1 MNTEAT
7 QDNTASTI
15 PGERLRQARERLGM
29 TQQSVAERLCLKLSI
44 VREIEEGNVPANLA
58 PTFLRG
64 YIRSYAKLVHVSEGE
79 LLPMLDKHVVPKASN
94 VAPMQSFSLG
104 KSRKKRDGWLMTF
117 TWLVVIIVLGLTG
130 AWWWQNHQAQQRE
143 INSMVDHATSLQA
156 SSEGQEVPLMDNSE
170 SPDLS
175 ASDSA
180 PSTPLD
186 IPASTE
192 NAASAQPQAQAQS
205 QPAPS
210 TAAPVEP
217 APTASAQPPSTDNAS
232 QSAVAPAAGDAAS
245 EQPPAT
251 ASQALV
257 MNFSADCW
265 LEVTDA
271 SGKKLFSGM
280 QRNGG
285 SLNLSGQAP
294 YSLKIGAPAA
304 VQIQYQGKPVDL
316 SRFVRSNQVAR
327 LTLAAE

>member
-7 QDNTASTI
+7 QDNTAPTI
-15 PGERLRQARERLGM
+15 PGERLRQARERLGL

-79 LLPMLDKHVVPKASN
+79 LLPMLDKHVVSKTSN

-104 KSRKKRDGWLMTF
+104 KSRKKRDGWLMSF

-130 AWWWQNHQAQQRE
+130 AWWWQNHQAQQQE

-156 SSEGQEVPLMDNSE
+156 PSEGQEVPLMDNSE
-170 SPDLS
+170 MPEPSVSDNAPAAPTDLPPIT
-175 ASDSA
+175 AQD
-180 PSTPLD
+180 PSQT
-186 IPASTE
+186 
-192 NAASAQPQAQAQS
+192 QAQS

-210 TAAPVEP
+210 TAAPTESAP
-217 APTASAQPPSTDNAS
+217 MSTAQQPTAGNPGQDATEPTAGNAAAEHS
-232 QSAVAPAAGDAAS
+232 PVA
-245 EQPPAT
+245 

-271 SGKKLFSGM
+271 GGKKLFSGM
-280 QRNGG
+280 QRKGG
-285 SLNLSGQAP
+285 VLNLSGQAP